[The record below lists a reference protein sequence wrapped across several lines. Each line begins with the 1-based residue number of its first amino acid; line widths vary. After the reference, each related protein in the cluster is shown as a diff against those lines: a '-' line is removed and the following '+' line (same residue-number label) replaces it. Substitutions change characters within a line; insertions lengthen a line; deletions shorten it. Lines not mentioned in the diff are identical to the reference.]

1 MGSAGG
7 WLCASRS
14 ALALM
19 VVGQWRGGV
28 VWWCEALRAS
38 VDGRRPASALVTS
51 QRNLNREITILG
63 EKLRNDVCHRC

>member
-28 VWWCEALRAS
+28 AWCGGA
-38 VDGRRPASALVTS
+38 RPCARPSTA
-51 QRNLNREITILG
+51 G
-63 EKLRNDVCHRC
+63 DPHRPLSRHSET